1 MPAFLKNKW
10 LWIGLVLIAVIVVGF
25 SFMQNAGKA
34 KKAEVEKAAA
44 TRVESP
50 YAAIAN
56 GKVDVEGG
64 IIQIAARRGGVVR
77 EVLVQEGDRVVAGQ
91 ILARQE
97 DDEPRLALQSANADV
112 AQAESQIR
120 LIQVEIRTAQRE
132 HDRLQRLVAS
142 NFVAASRM
150 DQARDAIATA
160 QARLAAQQASVQT
173 ARARRDQ
180 AAYNVE
186 LTVIR
191 APQSGRIV
199 RRYANPG
206 AGASTLNVSNMFD
219 LEPDAPRIARAEI
232 VESDIPNISAGQAVE
247 ITPEGDPSK
256 VYVGTVLRRAAVFG
270 PRKLASDD
278 PLQRSEGP
286 VGWVVA
292 LDGPSTPPN
301 TLTRRLYCAD
311 GVSDRRRPPAPLPTD
326 LTGRLT
332 GSCSARRACRSAWP
346 RRVCPRRTSWCS
358 GRSSPRRG
366 CPAAGPSCAPPCSAT
381 RCRR

>member
-10 LWIGLVLIAVIVVGF
+10 LWIGLVLIIVLVVGF
-25 SFMQNAGKA
+25 TFMQSAGKA
-34 KKAEVEKAAA
+34 KKAEEEKANAQA
-44 TRVESP
+44 KVESP

-56 GKVDVEGG
+56 GKVDIEGG

-77 EVLVQEGDRVVAGQ
+77 QVLVQEGDRVVAGQ

-97 DDEPRLALQSANADV
+97 DDEPRLALQSASADV
-112 AQAESQIR
+112 AQAESQLR
-120 LIQVEIRTAQRE
+120 LIQVDIRTAQRE
-132 HDRLQRLVAS
+132 HDRLQQLVAS

-150 DQARDAIATA
+150 DAARDAIAQA
-160 QARLAAQQASVQT
+160 QARLANQQAAVQT

-232 VESDIPNISAGQAVE
+232 VESDIPNITPGQAVE

-256 VYVGTVLRRAAVFG
+256 VYVGAVLRRAAVFG
-270 PRKLASDD
+270 GRKLQSDD
-278 PLQRSEGP
+278 PTERTDER
-286 VGWVVA
+286 VVEVVV
-292 LDGPSTPPN
+292 T
-301 TLTRRLYCAD
+301 AD
-311 GVSDRRRPPAPLPTD
+311 GAPLLIGQRVLVKFMKAGQRAGVKRVPAGPPAPE
-326 LTGRLT
+326 
-332 GSCSARRACRSAWP
+332 RRAQL
-346 RRVCPRRTSWCS
+346 T
-358 GRSSPRRG
+358 
-366 CPAAGPSCAPPCSAT
+366 AARAAA
-381 RCRR
+381 